1 MKRWAFLTIILYAI
15 CATVLG
21 IPIYFMLGTDGIKTA
36 QFFYSYLL
44 PILIVIQC
52 VLLFI
57 PVAIVQKRPIGR
69 RSVVTSAIFG
79 AIPMTFLALM
89 FLTSLLLMIW
99 GEDKADRYIYY
110 WPSLVTFAG
119 FWVLWGILFYKSYSE
134 SEPGKFTAIIT
145 RWLVKGS
152 ILELLVAIPS
162 HIISR
167 RREECCAPPLTF
179 LGIIT
184 GLAIALLSFGPG
196 LFFLFQKRIKDKRPD
211 PSPEPTNSVNIR

>member
-1 MKRWAFLTIILYAI
+1 
-15 CATVLG
+15 
-21 IPIYFMLGTDGIKTA
+21 MLGKDGIETA

-44 PILIVIQC
+44 PVLIVIQC
-52 VLLFI
+52 ALLFI
-57 PVAIVQKRPIGR
+57 PVAIARERPIGR

-79 AIPMTFLALM
+79 AIPMAFLALM
-89 FLTSLLLMIW
+89 FLTSLFLMIW
-99 GEDKADRYIYY
+99 GEDKADRYIYS

-119 FWVLWGILFYKSYSE
+119 FWVLWGILFYKNYSD
-134 SEPGKFTAIIT
+134 SEPGKFTTIIT

-167 RREECCAPPLTF
+167 HRGECCAPLLTF
-179 LGIIT
+179 LGIIA

-196 LFFLFQKRIKDKRPD
+196 LFFLFQKRMNDKRPKIL
-211 PSPEPTNSVNIR
+211 PATTNSVNTR